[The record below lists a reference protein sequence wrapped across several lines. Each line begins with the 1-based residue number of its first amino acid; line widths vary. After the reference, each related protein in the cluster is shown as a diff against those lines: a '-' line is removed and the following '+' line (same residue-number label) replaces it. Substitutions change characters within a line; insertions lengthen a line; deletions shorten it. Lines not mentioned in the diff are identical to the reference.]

1 MKSIF
6 CRVMLAVF
14 TLNCLLPSPSVWAQ
28 TASTKPSQADMLASL
43 QQQAEEAQR
52 KAQEQEDNLQAALQK
67 YDEAETMEE
76 IFSAM
81 EELHTQG
88 VAKENFERQRHGYAR
103 IGYPDGEDVLQ
114 KIKSPDFTLD
124 QLVDMIDPYIY
135 NQGHYLSTAYAT
147 EVFGNSIEAFD
158 TSSLDEETKAGLLDL
173 LPRVQ
178 LRMMH
183 RLDYIQGKKD
193 TPSTV
198 NDVMARGSLRIALW
212 KIHEF
217 YQTIGEEDPLKE
229 FLVSI
234 QIKNYDEAAARSKN
248 TPIYDIELANKY
260 KERMDA
266 WAKQARTEFIKS
278 VREKDIYEDM
288 KNNFFREIRAYKAKK
303 PAADSTDFQL
313 LLLTA
318 DYATMFFLFTGKADP
333 KSIVDM
339 FDEGASKFNP
349 KFEQPYS
356 PLFYQVM
363 QSMYQT
369 AKYSKDKESTT
380 IPAAEASN
388 HDPVFV
394 PISTGTPSFRAL
406 SSLKNM
412 TNPEKYSIP
421 VRVFALEAV
430 GKLTKKDPCEFF
442 KPGDL
447 KGVGV
452 FHCNA
457 VGLDPH
463 TQSVLAARVVDLYY
477 PLQATHYLAFEDY
490 GLDSNQM
497 KELSDQL
504 ATIYNYFANDQL
516 RFRQGVKSNCNN
528 IAYDT
533 NGNIRVLNSGTS
545 VPRILPVNGPNMIE
559 CKDYY
564 GNLKLI
570 TYGGLGRDSKGH
582 WHIMNLNNGYNS
594 KKKEDEAMAL
604 LARLAGEAL
613 LWYVG
618 GELIGMAWRASK
630 GTVLA
635 LGPMAKAAK
644 TARKGR
650 KLQAMG
656 VQLKKSVRYQ
666 NIVHNAGKA
675 GQTLAYTQAAKVAN
689 PGNLPVLASEAA
701 SATAATTTK
710 VVTSTRVLQN
720 RKFFQF
726 VRSPKAPITQ
736 IEIGARVPGFQYTGA
751 RVAESA
757 MPRLSNGIRNY
768 DDWRFFTRNLVDG
781 AGNPIKWSEF
791 NLVTSWNP
799 FGLTANPIVRQLQNE
814 DELLFA
820 TYRGLNQGKFN
831 YWAHT
836 AEGWV
841 RVDAATFGKM
851 GQELK
856 AVEAAVP
863 DYYAILGVK
872 PTASARELK
881 QAHRNLV
888 KTLHPD
894 KNPAD
899 KVLIYKINEA
909 WSVLGDAT
917 KRTAYNAKFAAQ
929 GGAVGESAF
938 GLSQAENGFT
948 LAVTRDLGPAPKAG
962 WGQGFDP
969 IQAHKGL
976 GFNAANWT
984 NDYTFQVAGHLATS
998 GQLDVL
1004 ASDLLTSTQFW
1015 RGYKA
1020 NAIFF
1025 GTWRALDAATY
1036 HLGFKDWLVN
1046 RQTADHQAELDQYG
1060 DLFKPQEQTDNNGS
1074 ADNGLELY
1082 NKVAAA
1088 VQDNSE
1094 GYFIVA
1100 PIILARRGLSN
1111 VGIGNMSFLSD
1122 KDKALYESAAN
1133 RMRLNNAI
1141 VEGNEAKN
1149 KEVIRQTYEA
1159 AMTET
1164 GPEFR
1169 QFLKQQ
1175 FAGLPNGNALADKWV
1190 DGYRAEMKSIYESDA
1205 DDTTKYN
1212 QMNQAI
1218 GKWTDELHGM
1228 YTQSL
1233 YAAIKEN
1240 TSEEVKMQLFF
1251 QFMSLP
1257 DAMAQIEK
1265 WQKDFKQ
1272 EADFVYSSS
1281 KTNEE
1286 KLNALNEVMS
1296 RYYGKID
1303 EMNKQASKIAV
1314 DNHVEIYRG
1323 YVDQWAA
1330 QAAMYDPENGDKEV
1344 RKIWDEYFQKLNVLM
1359 RSSKSEEDKM
1369 NEWNTLLE
1377 EYSHR
1382 SNTYLNGLIPEDQQG
1397 YGAYAE
1403 HPAADALVL
1412 DWEEAALAE
1421 INSIELEVEQ
1431 IVATWSDLLKKEAK
1445 AATATF
1451 VQKATAVVNGEGT
1464 NEDKQV
1470 RVLALF
1476 EELNVALEAVN
1487 LKQQRNDELLPPS
1500 QSDGNTQA
1508 Y

>member
-76 IFSAM
+76 IYAAM
-81 EELHTQG
+81 EDMHTQG

-234 QIKNYDEAAARSKN
+234 QIKNYDEAAAELKRN
-248 TPIYDIELANKY
+248 TVYDIEMASKLKAMN
-260 KERMDA
+260 EA

-278 VREKDIYEDM
+278 VREKDTYEDM
-288 KNNFFREIRAYKAKK
+288 KNNFFREISAYKAKK

-339 FDEGASKFNP
+339 FDEGPSKRNP

-356 PLFYQVM
+356 SLFYQVI

-369 AKYSKDKESTT
+369 AKYSKDKESIT
-380 IPAAEASN
+380 IPAEEAGE

-394 PISTGTPSFRAL
+394 PISRGTPSHRAL
-406 SSLKNM
+406 SSLTNM
-412 TNPEKYSIP
+412 TNPEKYSVP
-421 VRVFALEAV
+421 VRIFALEAV
-430 GKLTKKDPCEFF
+430 GKLTKKDPCNFF
-442 KPGDL
+442 KSEDL

-452 FHCNA
+452 FHCNT
-457 VGLDPH
+457 VGLDSH
-463 TQSVLAARVVDLYY
+463 TQSILAARVVDLYY
-477 PLQATHYLAFEDY
+477 PLQSTHYLSIEDY
-490 GLDSNQM
+490 GLDSEQM

-504 ATIYNYFANDQL
+504 AFIYNYFSNDEL
-516 RFRQGVKSNCNN
+516 HFRQGVKSNCSN

-545 VPRILPVNGPNMIE
+545 VPRILPSNGPNMIE
-559 CKDYY
+559 CRDYY
-564 GNLKLI
+564 GKLKLI
-570 TYGGLGRDSKGH
+570 TYGGLGRDSNGR
-582 WHIMNLNNGYNS
+582 WHMMHLNNGYNS

-635 LGPMAKAAK
+635 LGPMAKAAW

-650 KLQAMG
+650 KLQAVA

-666 NIVHNAGKA
+666 NVVHNMGKA
-675 GQTLAYTQAAKVAN
+675 GQTLVYTQAAKVAN

-701 SATAATTTK
+701 SATATTTK
-710 VVTSTRVLQN
+710 VVTSTRMLKN

-726 VRSPKAPITQ
+726 LRSPKAPITQ
-736 IEIGARVPGFQYTGA
+736 IEIGAHVPGLQYTGA

-757 MPRLSNGIRNY
+757 MPRLSKGIRNY
-768 DDWRFFTRNLVDG
+768 DDWKFFTRNLVDG
-781 AGNPIKWSEF
+781 AGNPVKWSEF
-791 NLVTSWNP
+791 NLVSSWTP
-799 FGLTANPIVRQLQNE
+799 TGLTNATVRQLQNE

-820 TYRGLNQGKFN
+820 TYKGLNQGKFN

-836 AEGWV
+836 ADGWV

-863 DYYAILGVK
+863 DYYKVLGVK

-899 KVLIYKINEA
+899 KALIYKINEA
-909 WSVLGDAT
+909 WSVLGDAA
-917 KRTAYNAKFAAQ
+917 KRTAYDAKFMAQ
-929 GGAVGESAF
+929 GGAVGESVF
-938 GLSQAENGFT
+938 GLSQAENGFS
-948 LAVTRDLGPAPKAG
+948 LAITRDLGASPKAG
-962 WGQGFDP
+962 WGKGFDP
-969 IQAHKGL
+969 VQAHKGL

-984 NDYTFQVAGHLATS
+984 ENYTYQLTGHLATS
-998 GQLDVL
+998 GQLDIL
-1004 ASDLLTSTQFW
+1004 ASNLLTSTQFW
-1015 RGYKA
+1015 RGYTG
-1020 NAIFF
+1020 NLVFF
-1025 GTWRALDAATY
+1025 GAWRALDAATY

-1046 RQTADHQAELDQYG
+1046 RQTADHQAELNKYG
-1060 DLFKPQEQTDNNGS
+1060 DLFKPQEPADNAA

-1111 VGIGNMSFLSD
+1111 IGIGNMSFLSD

-1169 QFLKQQ
+1169 QFLQQQ

-1190 DGYRAEMKSIYESDA
+1190 DGYRAEMQAIYESEV
-1205 DDTTKYN
+1205 DDTAKYN

-1233 YAAIKEN
+1233 YAAVQEN

-1251 QFMSLP
+1251 QFMALP
-1257 DAMAQIEK
+1257 NAMAQIEK

-1272 EADFVYSSS
+1272 EADFVYTSS

-1303 EMNKQASKIAV
+1303 EMNKQASRIAI
-1314 DNHVEIYRG
+1314 DSHAETYKG
-1323 YVDQWAA
+1323 YVEQWAA
-1330 QAAMYDPENGDKEV
+1330 QAAMYDPENGEKEV
-1344 RKIWDEYFQKLNVLM
+1344 RKIWEEYFQKFDALM
-1359 RSSKSEEDKM
+1359 KSAKSEEDKM

-1397 YGAYAE
+1397 YGAYAGY
-1403 HPAADALVL
+1403 PAADAPVL

-1445 AATATF
+1445 AAAATF

-1476 EELNVALEAVN
+1476 EELNAALEAVN

-1500 QSDGNTQA
+1500 ESDGNTQA

>member
-28 TASTKPSQADMLASL
+28 TASAKPSQADMLAAL
-43 QQQAEEAQR
+43 QQQVEEAQR
-52 KAQEQEDNLQAALQK
+52 QAQEQEDNLQAALQK

-430 GKLTKKDPCEFF
+430 GKLTKKDPCNIF
-442 KPGDL
+442 KSSDL

-545 VPRILPVNGPNMIE
+545 VPRPSFRG
-559 CKDYY
+559 
-564 GNLKLI
+564 
-570 TYGGLGRDSKGH
+570 
-582 WHIMNLNNGYNS
+582 
-594 KKKEDEAMAL
+594 
-604 LARLAGEAL
+604 
-613 LWYVG
+613 
-618 GELIGMAWRASK
+618 
-630 GTVLA
+630 VL
-635 LGPMAKAAK
+635 
-644 TARKGR
+644 
-650 KLQAMG
+650 
-656 VQLKKSVRYQ
+656 
-666 NIVHNAGKA
+666 
-675 GQTLAYTQAAKVAN
+675 
-689 PGNLPVLASEAA
+689 
-701 SATAATTTK
+701 
-710 VVTSTRVLQN
+710 
-720 RKFFQF
+720 
-726 VRSPKAPITQ
+726 
-736 IEIGARVPGFQYTGA
+736 
-751 RVAESA
+751 
-757 MPRLSNGIRNY
+757 
-768 DDWRFFTRNLVDG
+768 
-781 AGNPIKWSEF
+781 
-791 NLVTSWNP
+791 
-799 FGLTANPIVRQLQNE
+799 
-814 DELLFA
+814 
-820 TYRGLNQGKFN
+820 
-831 YWAHT
+831 
-836 AEGWV
+836 
-841 RVDAATFGKM
+841 
-851 GQELK
+851 
-856 AVEAAVP
+856 
-863 DYYAILGVK
+863 
-872 PTASARELK
+872 
-881 QAHRNLV
+881 
-888 KTLHPD
+888 
-894 KNPAD
+894 
-899 KVLIYKINEA
+899 
-909 WSVLGDAT
+909 
-917 KRTAYNAKFAAQ
+917 
-929 GGAVGESAF
+929 
-938 GLSQAENGFT
+938 
-948 LAVTRDLGPAPKAG
+948 
-962 WGQGFDP
+962 
-969 IQAHKGL
+969 
-976 GFNAANWT
+976 
-984 NDYTFQVAGHLATS
+984 
-998 GQLDVL
+998 
-1004 ASDLLTSTQFW
+1004 
-1015 RGYKA
+1015 
-1020 NAIFF
+1020 
-1025 GTWRALDAATY
+1025 
-1036 HLGFKDWLVN
+1036 
-1046 RQTADHQAELDQYG
+1046 
-1060 DLFKPQEQTDNNGS
+1060 
-1074 ADNGLELY
+1074 
-1082 NKVAAA
+1082 
-1088 VQDNSE
+1088 
-1094 GYFIVA
+1094 
-1100 PIILARRGLSN
+1100 
-1111 VGIGNMSFLSD
+1111 
-1122 KDKALYESAAN
+1122 
-1133 RMRLNNAI
+1133 
-1141 VEGNEAKN
+1141 
-1149 KEVIRQTYEA
+1149 
-1159 AMTET
+1159 
-1164 GPEFR
+1164 
-1169 QFLKQQ
+1169 
-1175 FAGLPNGNALADKWV
+1175 
-1190 DGYRAEMKSIYESDA
+1190 
-1205 DDTTKYN
+1205 
-1212 QMNQAI
+1212 
-1218 GKWTDELHGM
+1218 
-1228 YTQSL
+1228 
-1233 YAAIKEN
+1233 
-1240 TSEEVKMQLFF
+1240 
-1251 QFMSLP
+1251 
-1257 DAMAQIEK
+1257 
-1265 WQKDFKQ
+1265 
-1272 EADFVYSSS
+1272 
-1281 KTNEE
+1281 
-1286 KLNALNEVMS
+1286 
-1296 RYYGKID
+1296 
-1303 EMNKQASKIAV
+1303 
-1314 DNHVEIYRG
+1314 
-1323 YVDQWAA
+1323 
-1330 QAAMYDPENGDKEV
+1330 
-1344 RKIWDEYFQKLNVLM
+1344 
-1359 RSSKSEEDKM
+1359 
-1369 NEWNTLLE
+1369 
-1377 EYSHR
+1377 
-1382 SNTYLNGLIPEDQQG
+1382 
-1397 YGAYAE
+1397 
-1403 HPAADALVL
+1403 
-1412 DWEEAALAE
+1412 
-1421 INSIELEVEQ
+1421 
-1431 IVATWSDLLKKEAK
+1431 
-1445 AATATF
+1445 
-1451 VQKATAVVNGEGT
+1451 
-1464 NEDKQV
+1464 
-1470 RVLALF
+1470 
-1476 EELNVALEAVN
+1476 
-1487 LKQQRNDELLPPS
+1487 
-1500 QSDGNTQA
+1500 
-1508 Y
+1508 

>member
-28 TASTKPSQADMLASL
+28 TASAKPSQADMLATL

-76 IFSAM
+76 IYAAM
-81 EELHTQG
+81 EDLHAQG
-88 VAKENFERQRHGYAR
+88 VAKENFERQRPGYAR

-135 NQGHYLSTAYAT
+135 DQGHYLSTAYAT

-183 RLDYIQGKKD
+183 RLGYIQEKKD

-217 YQTIGEEDPLKE
+217 YQAIGEEDPLKE

-234 QIKNYDEAAARSKN
+234 QIKNYDEAAAKLKN
-248 TPIYDIELANKY
+248 TPVYDIELANKY

-278 VREKDIYEDM
+278 VREKDIYEGM
-288 KNNFFREIRAYKAKK
+288 KNRFFQEIKDYKAKNPK
-303 PAADSTDFQL
+303 ADSTDFQL

-339 FDEGASKFNP
+339 FDEGPSKRNP

-356 PLFYQVM
+356 SLFYQVM

-369 AKYSKDKESTT
+369 AKYSKDINT
-380 IPAAEASN
+380 
-388 HDPVFV
+388 
-394 PISTGTPSFRAL
+394 RAIINSL
-406 SSLKNM
+406 VDMSSPK
-412 TNPEKYSIP
+412 KYSIP
-421 VRVFALEAV
+421 VRIFALEAV
-430 GKLTKKDPCEFF
+430 GKLVEKQHTCPTFNPE
-442 KPGDL
+442 DL
-447 KGVGV
+447 SGTNV
-452 FHCNA
+452 FYCNTPQ
-457 VGLDPH
+457 VDPH
-463 TQSVLAARVVDLYY
+463 TQAMLAARVVDLFY
-477 PLQATHYLAFEDY
+477 PLQSTHYLSIEDY
-490 GLDSNQM
+490 GLDSEQM

-504 ATIYNYFANDQL
+504 ATIYNYFANDEL

-545 VPRILPVNGPNMIE
+545 VPRILPSNGPNMME
-559 CKDYY
+559 CRDYY
-564 GNLKLI
+564 GKLKLI
-570 TYGGLGRDSKGH
+570 TYGGLGRDSNGR
-582 WHIMNLNNGYNS
+582 WHMMHLNNGYNS
-594 KKKEDEAMAL
+594 KKKEDEHMAL
-604 LARLAGEAL
+604 FARLAGEAL

-630 GTVLA
+630 GTALA

-650 KLQAMG
+650 KLQAAA

-666 NIVHNAGKA
+666 KVAHNMQRA
-675 GQTLAYTQAAKVAN
+675 GQTLVYTQAAKVTN

-701 SATAATTTK
+701 SATATTTK
-710 VVTSTRVLQN
+710 VVTSTRVLKN

-726 VRSPKAPITQ
+726 LRSPKAPITQ
-736 IEIGARVPGFQYTGA
+736 IEIGAHVPGLQYTGA

-757 MPRLSNGIRNY
+757 MPRLSKGIRNY
-768 DDWRFFTRNLVDG
+768 DDWKFFTRNLVDG
-781 AGNPIKWSEF
+781 AGNPVKWSEF
-791 NLVTSWNP
+791 NLVSSWTP
-799 FGLTANPIVRQLQNE
+799 TGLTNATVRQLQNE

-820 TYRGLNQGKFN
+820 TYKGLNQGKFN

-836 AEGWV
+836 ADGWV

-851 GQELK
+851 GKELK
-856 AVEAAVP
+856 AIEAAVP
-863 DYYAILGVK
+863 DYYKVLGVK

-899 KVLIYKINEA
+899 KALIYKINEA
-909 WSVLGDAT
+909 WSVLGDAA
-917 KRTAYNAKFAAQ
+917 KRTAYDAKFMAQ
-929 GGAVGESAF
+929 GGAVGESVF
-938 GLSQAENGFT
+938 GLSQAENGFS
-948 LAVTRDLGPAPKAG
+948 LAITRDLGASPKAG
-962 WGQGFDP
+962 WGKGFDP

-984 NDYTFQVAGHLATS
+984 ENYTYQLTGHLATS

-1004 ASDLLTSTQFW
+1004 ASNLLTSTQFW
-1015 RGYKA
+1015 RGYTG
-1020 NAIFF
+1020 NLVFF
-1025 GTWRALDAATY
+1025 GAWRALDAATY

-1046 RQTADHQAELDQYG
+1046 RQTADHQAELNKYG
-1060 DLFKPQEQTDNNGS
+1060 DLFKPQEQTDNN
-1074 ADNGLELY
+1074 AATDNGLELY

-1111 VGIGNMSFLSD
+1111 IGIGNMSFLSD

-1169 QFLKQQ
+1169 QFLQQQ

-1190 DGYRAEMKSIYESDA
+1190 DGYRAEMQAIYESEV
-1205 DDTTKYN
+1205 DDTAKYN

-1228 YTQSL
+1228 YTKSL
-1233 YAAIKEN
+1233 YAAVQEN

-1251 QFMSLP
+1251 QFMALP

-1272 EADFVYSSS
+1272 EADFVYTSS

-1303 EMNKQASKIAV
+1303 EMNKQASRIAI
-1314 DNHVEIYRG
+1314 DSHAETYKG
-1323 YVDQWAA
+1323 YVEQWAA
-1330 QAAMYDPENGDKEV
+1330 QAAMYDPENGEKEV
-1344 RKIWDEYFQKLNVLM
+1344 RKIWEEYFQKFDALM
-1359 RSSKSEEDKM
+1359 KSAKSEEDKM

-1382 SNTYLNGLIPEDQQG
+1382 SNTYLNGLIPADQQG

-1403 HPAADALVL
+1403 DPAADAPVL

-1445 AATATF
+1445 AAAATF

-1470 RVLALF
+1470 RILALF
-1476 EELNVALEAVN
+1476 EELNAALEAVN

-1500 QSDGNTQA
+1500 ESDGNTQA

>member
-52 KAQEQEDNLQAALQK
+52 QAQEQEDQLEAALQK

-666 NIVHNAGKA
+666 NVVHNAGKA
-675 GQTLAYTQAAKVAN
+675 GQTLVYTQAAKVAN

-820 TYRGLNQGKFN
+820 TYKGLNQGKFN

-836 AEGWV
+836 ADGWV

-899 KVLIYKINEA
+899 KALIYKINEA

-929 GGAVGESAF
+929 GGAVGESVF

-1046 RQTADHQAELDQYG
+1046 RQTADHQAELDRYG
-1060 DLFKPQEQTDNNGS
+1060 DLFKPQEQTDNNAA

-1272 EADFVYSSS
+1272 EADFVYHSS

-1382 SNTYLNGLIPEDQQG
+1382 SNSYLNGLIPEDQQG

-1403 HPAADALVL
+1403 DPAADAPVL